1 MRFIQTV
8 VVIGKPHKH
17 KAQSSYRRH
26 YIAFGSDLSQ
36 EGIYR
41 YASDSPSNW
50 RKYSIYQRPDGVRGG
65 EVTWIS
71 IGINKD
77 PI

>member
-1 MRFIQTV
+1 MQVIVLLIGENIRFIKDQM
-8 VVIGKPHKH
+8 
-17 KAQSSYRRH
+17 
-26 YIAFGSDLSQ
+26 
-36 EGIYR
+36 
-41 YASDSPSNW
+41 
-50 RKYSIYQRPDGVRGG
+50 DGVRGG

>member
-1 MRFIQTV
+1 LVSHTNIKLKVLTEDITSLLDQIYSKKVYTDMQVIVLLIGENIRFIKDQM
-8 VVIGKPHKH
+8 
-17 KAQSSYRRH
+17 
-26 YIAFGSDLSQ
+26 
-36 EGIYR
+36 
-41 YASDSPSNW
+41 
-50 RKYSIYQRPDGVRGG
+50 DGVRGG